1 MRTLYLGAGEREA
14 ALVEDGRLTEFVRD
28 GGVDTDALILGKVV
42 RVVPGMD
49 AAFVDIGQE
58 RNGFLPLKE
67 NSASFENAA
76 PLRSGDR
83 VLVQVKREAHAEKG
97 AFLTRDVAL
106 CGEYALLMPLNRYIG
121 VSNKIADEKR
131 RKALRALGEKLT
143 GGSCGIVLRTSGAD
157 AEEEAIRA
165 DFDALLAAWEA
176 VRKAAPTA
184 HAPGVL
190 YANTACRAM
199 LRDLTPLGLD
209 EIVRDADEAAMAVWR
224 AEAEKALQRRVWL
237 KSGATLVIDE
247 CEALTVIDVNT
258 AKFTGR
264 RALEDTALRT
274 NLEAC
279 PEIVRQLR
287 LRNIGGI
294 VIIDFIDLETDK
306 ERAAV
311 TAALTE
317 ALKADRLKTAVH
329 GFTTLGLM
337 EMTRKRARKPLREML
352 GDQKPALVPAGSDP
366 E

>member
-1 MRTLYLGAGEREA
+1 MRKLYLNAGGTEA
-14 ALVEDGRLTEFVRD
+14 ALVEDGRLTEYVKDD
-28 GGVDTDALILGKVV
+28 GADTDALILGRVV
-42 RVVPGMD
+42 RVMPGMD
-49 AAFVDIGQE
+49 AAFVEIGQE

-67 NSASFENAA
+67 NSASFENTL

-131 RKALRALGEKLT
+131 RRALRRLGEELT
-143 GGSCGIVLRTSGAD
+143 GGACGVVLRTSSGD
-157 AEEEAIRA
+157 AEDEAVRA
-165 DFDALLAAWEA
+165 DFAALQTAWEA
-176 VRKAAPTA
+176 VRRAAPTA
-184 HAPGVL
+184 HAPGIL
-190 YANTACRAM
+190 YANTAGEAM
-199 LRDLTPLGLD
+199 LRDLAPRGLD
-209 EIVRDADEAAMAVWR
+209 EVVRGAGSEEMAGFR

-274 NLEAC
+274 NIEAC

-294 VIIDFIDLETDK
+294 VIIDFIDMETDA
-306 ERAAV
+306 EREAV
-311 TAALTE
+311 QAALAE

-329 GFTTLGLM
+329 GFTSLGLM
-337 EMTRKRARKPLREML
+337 ELTRKRARKPLREML
-352 GDQKPALVPAGSDP
+352 KGDGA
-366 E
+366 